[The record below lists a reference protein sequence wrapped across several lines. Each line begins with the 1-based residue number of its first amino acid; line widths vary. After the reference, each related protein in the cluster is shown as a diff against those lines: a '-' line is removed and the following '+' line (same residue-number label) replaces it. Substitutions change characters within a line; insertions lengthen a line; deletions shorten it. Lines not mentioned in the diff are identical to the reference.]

1 MIRWMSGHRSD
12 VIVVGLGAMGAAL
25 AWRLA
30 TRDVRVVGL
39 DRYHPPHAL
48 GSTHG
53 RSRIIREAYYEHP
66 HYVPMVQR
74 AFGLWAELE
83 AESHTRLYQPTGGLM
98 IGSMD
103 GPLVSG
109 ARTSAARHGV
119 PVQVWSHDEL
129 AGRVP
134 ALTPPADA
142 IGLFEPRAGVLDPE
156 RAVSA
161 LLSSAAARGADLR
174 FDAAVAGFEVIDDGV
189 SVRTAGGE
197 EFEAERL
204 VLAAGG
210 WLTTLVPELALPL
223 IVERAVQYWFH
234 TAGDARYAPGALPIF
249 LLEAPD
255 GRMLYGLPDQGHGLK
270 LAEHHNGEKSTADA
284 IRREVSPAEP
294 EQFLEFAAPFV
305 PGLDAP
311 SATAVC
317 FYTNTPDEH
326 FILDRHPRH
335 DRVYLV
341 SACSGHG
348 FKFAPA
354 IGELVADEIAGRAP
368 FTDLTPF
375 RLSRFDSV

>member
-1 MIRWMSGHRSD
+1 MSGQRSD

-66 HYVPMVQR
+66 LYVPMVQR

-83 AESHTRLYQPTGGLM
+83 ADSRTRLYQPTGGLM
-98 IGSMD
+98 IGPVD

-109 ARTSAARHGV
+109 ARASAARHGV
-119 PVQVWSHDEL
+119 PVQVWSRDEL
-129 AGRVP
+129 AARVP
-134 ALTPPADA
+134 ALTPPRDA

-161 LLSSAAARGADLR
+161 LLSSASAHGADLR
-174 FDAAVAGFEVIDDGV
+174 FDAAVTGFAVAGNAII
-189 SVRTAGGE
+189 VRTASGE
-197 EFEAERL
+197 EFQAERL

-210 WLTTLVPELALPL
+210 WMTTLLPDLALPL
-223 IVERAVQYWFH
+223 SVERAVQYWFH
-234 TAGDARYAPGALPIF
+234 TGGDTRYAPGALPIF

-270 LAEHHNGEKSTADA
+270 LAEHHNGEKTTADA

-294 EQFLEFAAPFV
+294 AQFLEFAASFV
-305 PGLDAP
+305 PGLGAP
-311 SATAVC
+311 AATAVC

-326 FILDRHPRH
+326 FILDRHPQH
-335 DRVYLV
+335 ERVYLV

-354 IGELVADEIAGRAP
+354 IGELVADEIAGRTP
-368 FTDLTPF
+368 FMDLTPF
-375 RLSRFDSV
+375 RLSRFARV

>member
-1 MIRWMSGHRSD
+1 MSGQRSE

-30 TRDVRVVGL
+30 RRGVRVVGL

-83 AESHTRLYQPTGGLM
+83 AESRTRLYQPTGGLM
-98 IGSMD
+98 IGQAD

-119 PVQVWSHDEL
+119 PVQVWSRDEL
-129 AGRVP
+129 AARVP

-142 IGLFEPRAGVLDPE
+142 IGLFEPRAGMLDPE

-174 FDAAVAGFEVIDDGV
+174 FDAAVTGFEVVDGGV
-189 SVRTAGGE
+189 TVRTEAGE
-197 EFEAERL
+197 RFEADQL
-204 VLAAGG
+204 VMAAGG
-210 WLTTLVPELALPL
+210 WMTMLLPDLALPL
-223 IVERAVQYWFH
+223 VVERAVQYWFH

-270 LAEHHNGEKSTADA
+270 LAEHHNGETSTADA

-305 PGLDAP
+305 PGLGAP

-354 IGELVADEIAGRAP
+354 IGELVADEIGGRAP

-375 RLSRFDSV
+375 RLSRFARV

>member
-1 MIRWMSGHRSD
+1 MSGRRSD

-30 TRDVRVVGL
+30 KRGVRVIGL
-39 DRYHPPHAL
+39 DRYRPPHAL

-53 RSRIIREAYYEHP
+53 HSRIIREAYYEHP
-66 HYVPMVQR
+66 QYVPIVQR

-83 AESHTRLYQPTGGLM
+83 AESRTRLYQATGGLM
-98 IGSMD
+98 IGPAD
-103 GPLVSG
+103 GPLLSG

-119 PVQVWSHDEL
+119 PVQVWSRADL
-129 AGRVP
+129 AARVP

-156 RAVSA
+156 RAVTS
-161 LLSSAAARGADLR
+161 LLSSARSRGADLR
-174 FDAAVAGFEVIDDGV
+174 FDTAVASLEVIDDGV
-189 SVRTAGGE
+189 MVRTAAGE
-197 EFEAERL
+197 RLEADRL

-210 WLTTLVPELALPL
+210 WLTTLVPELGLPL
-223 IVERAVQYWFH
+223 VVERAVQYWFQ
-234 TAGDARYAPGALPIF
+234 TAGDSRFAPGMLPIF

-270 LAEHHNGEKSTADA
+270 LAEHHNGEKTTADA

-294 EQFLEFAAPFV
+294 GQFLEFAAPFV
-305 PGLDAP
+305 PGLGAP

-317 FYTNTPDEH
+317 FYTNTPDDH
-326 FILDRHPRH
+326 FILDWHPQH
-335 DRVYLV
+335 DRVFLV

-354 IGELVADEIAGRAP
+354 IGELVADEIAGRTP
-368 FTDLTPF
+368 FTDLAPF
-375 RLSRFDSV
+375 RLSRFARV

>member
-1 MIRWMSGHRSD
+1 MSGQRSD

-30 TRDVRVVGL
+30 ARDVRVVGL

-53 RSRIIREAYYEHP
+53 RSRIIREAYYEHS
-66 HYVPMVQR
+66 HYVPIVQR

-83 AESHTRLYQPTGGLM
+83 AEARTRLYQPTGGLM
-98 IGSMD
+98 IGPAD
-103 GPLVSG
+103 GLLVSG
-109 ARTSAARHGV
+109 ARASAARHGV
-119 PVQVWSHDEL
+119 PVQVWSRDEL
-129 AGRVP
+129 AARVP

-142 IGLFEPRAGVLDPE
+142 IGLFEARAGVLNPE

-161 LLSSAAARGADLR
+161 LLSSASARGADLR
-174 FDAAVAGFEVIDDGV
+174 FDTAVTGFEAVDNGV
-189 SVRTAGGE
+189 VVRTAAGE
-197 EFEAERL
+197 RFEADRL

-210 WLTTLVPELALPL
+210 WMTTLLPDLELPL
-223 IVERAVQYWFH
+223 VVERAVQYWFD
-234 TAGDARYAPGALPIF
+234 TGGDARYAPTALPIF

-270 LAEHHNGEKSTADA
+270 LAEHHNGEKATADT

-305 PGLDAP
+305 PGLSAP
-311 SATAVC
+311 WESAVC

-354 IGELVADEIAGRAP
+354 IGELVADEIAGRRP
-368 FTDLTPF
+368 FADLRPF
-375 RLSRFDSV
+375 RLSRFGRV

>member
-1 MIRWMSGHRSD
+1 MSGQRSE

-30 TRDVRVVGL
+30 RRGVRVVGL

-83 AESHTRLYQPTGGLM
+83 AESRTRLYQPTGGLM
-98 IGSMD
+98 IGPAD

-119 PVQVWSHDEL
+119 PVQVWSRDEL
-129 AGRVP
+129 AARVP

-142 IGLFEPRAGVLDPE
+142 IGLFEPRAGMLDPE

-174 FDAAVAGFEVIDDGV
+174 FDAAVTGFEVVDGGV
-189 SVRTAGGE
+189 MVRTEAGE
-197 EFEAERL
+197 RFEADQL
-204 VLAAGG
+204 VMAAGG
-210 WLTTLVPELALPL
+210 WMTTLVPDLALPL
-223 IVERAVQYWFH
+223 VVERAVQYWFH

-270 LAEHHNGEKSTADA
+270 LAEHHNGETSTADA

-305 PGLDAP
+305 PGLGAP

-354 IGELVADEIAGRAP
+354 IGELVADEIGGRAP

-375 RLSRFDSV
+375 RLSRFARV

>member
-1 MIRWMSGHRSD
+1 MSSWWVSARWAPRWPG
-12 VIVVGLGAMGAAL
+12 
-25 AWRLA
+25 AWRR
-30 TRDVRVVGL
+30 RDVRVVGL

-83 AESHTRLYQPTGGLM
+83 AESRTRLYQPTGGLM
-98 IGSMD
+98 IGPAD

-119 PVQVWSHDEL
+119 PVQVWSRDEL
-129 AGRVP
+129 AARVP

-161 LLSSAAARGADLR
+161 LLSSATARGADLR
-174 FDAAVAGFEVIDDGV
+174 FDAAVADFEVGDDGV
-189 SVRTAGGE
+189 MVRTAAGE
-197 EFEAERL
+197 RFEAERL

-210 WLTTLVPELALPL
+210 WMTTLLPDLALPL
-223 IVERAVQYWFH
+223 AVERAVQYWFH
-234 TAGDARYAPGALPIF
+234 TGGDARYAPGALPIF

-270 LAEHHNGEKSTADA
+270 LAEHHNGEQSTADA
-284 IRREVSPAEP
+284 IRRDVSPAEP

-305 PGLDAP
+305 PGLGAP

-326 FILDRHPRH
+326 FILDRHPQH

-368 FTDLTPF
+368 FTDLAPF
-375 RLSRFDSV
+375 RLSRFARV

>member
-1 MIRWMSGHRSD
+1 MSGQRSD

-30 TRDVRVVGL
+30 RRGVRVVGL

-83 AESHTRLYQPTGGLM
+83 AESRTRLYQPTGGLM
-98 IGSMD
+98 IGPVD

-119 PVQVWSHDEL
+119 PVQVWSRDEL
-129 AGRVP
+129 AARVP

-142 IGLFEPRAGVLDPE
+142 IGLFEPRAGMLDPE

-174 FDAAVAGFEVIDDGV
+174 FDAAVTGFEVVDGGV
-189 SVRTAGGE
+189 TVRTEAGE
-197 EFEAERL
+197 RFEADQL
-204 VLAAGG
+204 VMAAGG
-210 WLTTLVPELALPL
+210 WMTMLLPDLALPL
-223 IVERAVQYWFH
+223 VVERAVQYWFH

-270 LAEHHNGEKSTADA
+270 LAEHHNGETSTADA

-294 EQFLEFAAPFV
+294 EQFLEFASPFV
-305 PGLDAP
+305 PGLGAP

-354 IGELVADEIAGRAP
+354 IGELVADEIGGRAP

-375 RLSRFDSV
+375 RLSRFARV

>member
-1 MIRWMSGHRSD
+1 MSSWWVSARWAPLWPG
-12 VIVVGLGAMGAAL
+12 
-25 AWRLA
+25 AWR
-30 TRDVRVVGL
+30 RVTCVSSASIGTI
-39 DRYHPPHAL
+39 RRMPL

-83 AESHTRLYQPTGGLM
+83 AESRTRLYQPTGGLM
-98 IGSMD
+98 IGPVD

-119 PVQVWSHDEL
+119 PVQVWSRDEL
-129 AGRVP
+129 AARVP
-134 ALTPPADA
+134 ALTPPGDA

-161 LLSSAAARGADLR
+161 LLSSASARGADLR
-174 FDAAVAGFEVIDDGV
+174 FDAAVAGFEVVDDGV
-189 SVRTAGGE
+189 IVRTADGE
-197 EFEAERL
+197 QFEAERL

-210 WLTTLVPELALPL
+210 WMTTLLPDLALPL
-223 IVERAVQYWFH
+223 VVERAVQYRFH
-234 TAGDARYAPGALPIF
+234 TGGDARYMPGALPIF

-270 LAEHHNGEKSTADA
+270 LAEHHNGETSTADA

-305 PGLDAP
+305 PGLGAP

-326 FILDRHPRH
+326 FILDRHPQH

-375 RLSRFDSV
+375 RLSRFARV

>member
-1 MIRWMSGHRSD
+1 MSGQRSE

-30 TRDVRVVGL
+30 RRGVRVVGL

-83 AESHTRLYQPTGGLM
+83 AESRTRLYQPTGGLM
-98 IGSMD
+98 IGPAD

-119 PVQVWSHDEL
+119 PVQVWSRDEL
-129 AGRVP
+129 AARVP
-134 ALTPPADA
+134 VLTPPADA

-161 LLSSAAARGADLR
+161 LLSSASARGADLR
-174 FDAAVAGFEVIDDGV
+174 FDALVAGFDVVDAGVI
-189 SVRTAGGE
+189 VRTAGGE
-197 EFEAERL
+197 QFGAERL

-210 WLTTLVPELALPL
+210 WMTTLLPDLALPL
-223 IVERAVQYWFH
+223 VVERAVQYWFH

-270 LAEHHNGEKSTADA
+270 LAEHHNGETSTADA

-305 PGLDAP
+305 PGLGAP

-354 IGELVADEIAGRAP
+354 IGELVADEIGGRAP

-375 RLSRFDSV
+375 RLSRFARV

>member
-1 MIRWMSGHRSD
+1 MSGQRSD

-30 TRDVRVVGL
+30 RRGVRVVGL

-83 AESHTRLYQPTGGLM
+83 AESRTRLYQPTGGLM
-98 IGSMD
+98 IGPVD

-119 PVQVWSHDEL
+119 PVQVWSRDEL
-129 AGRVP
+129 AARVP

-142 IGLFEPRAGVLDPE
+142 IGLFEPRAGMLDPE

-174 FDAAVAGFEVIDDGV
+174 FDAAVTGFEVVDGGV
-189 SVRTAGGE
+189 TVRTEAGE
-197 EFEAERL
+197 RFEADQL
-204 VLAAGG
+204 VMAAGG
-210 WLTTLVPELALPL
+210 WMTMLLPDLALPL
-223 IVERAVQYWFH
+223 VVERAVQYWFH

-270 LAEHHNGEKSTADA
+270 LAEHHNGETSTADA

-305 PGLDAP
+305 PGLGAP

-354 IGELVADEIAGRAP
+354 IGELVADEIGGRAP

-375 RLSRFDSV
+375 RLSRFARV

>member
-1 MIRWMSGHRSD
+1 MSGQRSD

-83 AESHTRLYQPTGGLM
+83 AESRTRLYQPTGGLM
-98 IGSMD
+98 IGPAD

-119 PVQVWSHDEL
+119 PVQVWSRDEL
-129 AGRVP
+129 AARVP

-142 IGLFEPRAGVLDPE
+142 IGLFEPRAGVLNPE

-174 FDAAVAGFEVIDDGV
+174 FDAAVAGFEVGDDGV
-189 SVRTAGGE
+189 MVRTAAGE
-197 EFEAERL
+197 QFEAERL

-210 WLTTLVPELALPL
+210 WMTTLLPDLALPL
-223 IVERAVQYWFH
+223 VVERAVQYWFH

-270 LAEHHNGEKSTADA
+270 LAEHHNGETSTADA

-305 PGLDAP
+305 PGLGAP

-326 FILDRHPRH
+326 FILDRHPQH

-375 RLSRFDSV
+375 RLSRFARV

>member
-1 MIRWMSGHRSD
+1 MSGQRSE

-30 TRDVRVVGL
+30 RRGVRVVGL

-83 AESHTRLYQPTGGLM
+83 AESRTRLYQPTGGLM
-98 IGSMD
+98 IGPVD

-119 PVQVWSHDEL
+119 PVQVWSRDEL
-129 AGRVP
+129 AARVP

-142 IGLFEPRAGVLDPE
+142 IGLFEPRAGMLDPE

-174 FDAAVAGFEVIDDGV
+174 FDAAVTGFEVVDGGV
-189 SVRTAGGE
+189 TVRTEAGE
-197 EFEAERL
+197 RFEADQL
-204 VLAAGG
+204 VMAAGG
-210 WLTTLVPELALPL
+210 WMTMLLPDLALPL
-223 IVERAVQYWFH
+223 VVERAVQYWFH

-270 LAEHHNGEKSTADA
+270 LAEHHNGETSTADA
-284 IRREVSPAEP
+284 IRRDVSPAEP

-305 PGLDAP
+305 PGLGAP

-326 FILDRHPRH
+326 FILDRHPQH
-335 DRVYLV
+335 ERVYLV

-354 IGELVADEIAGRAP
+354 IGELVADEIAGRTP
-368 FTDLTPF
+368 FMDLTPF
-375 RLSRFDSV
+375 RLSRFARV

>member
-1 MIRWMSGHRSD
+1 MSGQRSE

-30 TRDVRVVGL
+30 RRGVRVVGL

-83 AESHTRLYQPTGGLM
+83 AESRTRLYQPTGGLM
-98 IGSMD
+98 IGPVD

-119 PVQVWSHDEL
+119 PVQVWSRDEL
-129 AGRVP
+129 AARVP

-142 IGLFEPRAGVLDPE
+142 IGLFEPRAGMLDPE

-174 FDAAVAGFEVIDDGV
+174 FDAAVTGFEVVDGGV
-189 SVRTAGGE
+189 TVRTEAGE
-197 EFEAERL
+197 RFEADQL
-204 VLAAGG
+204 VMAAGG
-210 WLTTLVPELALPL
+210 WMTMLLPDLALPL
-223 IVERAVQYWFH
+223 VVERAVQYWFH

-270 LAEHHNGEKSTADA
+270 LAEHHNGETSTADA

-305 PGLDAP
+305 PGLGAP

-354 IGELVADEIAGRAP
+354 IGELVADEIGGRAP

-375 RLSRFDSV
+375 RLSRFARV

>member
-1 MIRWMSGHRSD
+1 MIRWMSGQRSD

-30 TRDVRVVGL
+30 ARDVRVVGL

-83 AESHTRLYQPTGGLM
+83 GESRTRLYQPTGGLM
-98 IGSMD
+98 IGPAD

-119 PVQVWSHDEL
+119 PVQVWSRDEL
-129 AGRVP
+129 AARVP
-134 ALTPPADA
+134 VLTPPADA

-161 LLSSAAARGADLR
+161 LLSSASARGADLR
-174 FDAAVAGFEVIDDGV
+174 FDALVAGFEVVDAGV
-189 SVRTAGGE
+189 IVRTAGGDQ
-197 EFEAERL
+197 FEAEQL
-204 VLAAGG
+204 ILAAGG
-210 WLTTLVPELALPL
+210 WMTTLLPDLALPL
-223 IVERAVQYWFH
+223 LVERAVQYWFH
-234 TAGDARYAPGALPIF
+234 TGGDTRYTPSALPIF
-249 LLEAPD
+249 LLEAPG

-284 IRREVSPAEP
+284 VRREVSPAEP
-294 EQFLEFAAPFV
+294 GQFLEFAAPFV
-305 PGLDAP
+305 PGLGAP

-326 FILDRHPRH
+326 FILDRHPQH

-354 IGELVADEIAGRAP
+354 IAELVADEIAGRAP

-375 RLSRFDSV
+375 RLSRFPRV

>member
-1 MIRWMSGHRSD
+1 MSGQRSD
-12 VIVVGLGAMGAAL
+12 VVVVGLGAMGAAL

-30 TRDVRVVGL
+30 ARDVRVVGL

-83 AESHTRLYQPTGGLM
+83 GESRTRLYQPTGGLM
-98 IGSMD
+98 IGPAD

-119 PVQVWSHDEL
+119 PVQVWSRDEL
-129 AGRVP
+129 AARVP
-134 ALTPPADA
+134 VLTPPADA

-161 LLSSAAARGADLR
+161 LLSSASARGADLR
-174 FDAAVAGFEVIDDGV
+174 FDALVAGFEVVDAGV
-189 SVRTAGGE
+189 IVRTAGGDQ
-197 EFEAERL
+197 FEAEQL
-204 VLAAGG
+204 ILAAGG
-210 WLTTLVPELALPL
+210 WMTTLLPDLALPL
-223 IVERAVQYWFH
+223 LVERAVQYWFH
-234 TAGDARYAPGALPIF
+234 TGGDTRYTPSALPIF
-249 LLEAPD
+249 LLEAPG

-284 IRREVSPAEP
+284 VRREVSPAEP
-294 EQFLEFAAPFV
+294 GQFLEFAAPFV
-305 PGLDAP
+305 PGLGAP

-326 FILDRHPRH
+326 FILDRHPKH

-354 IGELVADEIAGRAP
+354 IAELVADEIAGRAP

-375 RLSRFDSV
+375 RLSRFPRV

>member
-1 MIRWMSGHRSD
+1 MSGQRSE

-30 TRDVRVVGL
+30 RRGVRVVGL

-83 AESHTRLYQPTGGLM
+83 AESRTRLYQPTGGLM
-98 IGSMD
+98 IGPAD

-119 PVQVWSHDEL
+119 PVQVWSRDEL
-129 AGRVP
+129 AARVP

-142 IGLFEPRAGVLDPE
+142 IGLFEPRAGMLDPE

-174 FDAAVAGFEVIDDGV
+174 FDAAVTGFEVVDGGV
-189 SVRTAGGE
+189 TVRTEAGE
-197 EFEAERL
+197 RFEADQL
-204 VLAAGG
+204 VMAAGG
-210 WLTTLVPELALPL
+210 WMTMLLPDLALPL
-223 IVERAVQYWFH
+223 VVERAVQYWFH

-270 LAEHHNGEKSTADA
+270 LAEHHNGETSTADA
-284 IRREVSPAEP
+284 IRREVSPGEP
-294 EQFLEFAAPFV
+294 EQFLEFASPFV
-305 PGLDAP
+305 PGLGAP

-354 IGELVADEIAGRAP
+354 IGELVADEIGGRAP

-375 RLSRFDSV
+375 RLSRFARV

>member
-1 MIRWMSGHRSD
+1 MSGQRSD

-83 AESHTRLYQPTGGLM
+83 AESRTRLYQPTGGLM
-98 IGSMD
+98 IGPAD

-119 PVQVWSHDEL
+119 PVQVWSRDEL
-129 AGRVP
+129 AARVP

-142 IGLFEPRAGVLDPE
+142 IGLFEPRAGMLDPE

-174 FDAAVAGFEVIDDGV
+174 FDAAVTGFEVVDGGV
-189 SVRTAGGE
+189 MVRAEAGE
-197 EFEAERL
+197 RFEADQL
-204 VLAAGG
+204 VMAAGG
-210 WLTTLVPELALPL
+210 WMTTLVPDLALPL
-223 IVERAVQYWFH
+223 GVGRAVQYWFH

-270 LAEHHNGEKSTADA
+270 LAEHHNGETSTADA
-284 IRREVSPAEP
+284 IRRDVSPAEP

-305 PGLDAP
+305 PGLGAP
-311 SATAVC
+311 AATSVC

-326 FILDRHPRH
+326 FILDRHPQH

-354 IGELVADEIAGRAP
+354 IGELVADEIGGRAP

-375 RLSRFDSV
+375 RLSRFARV